1 MIPSSPLGLNCDGVL
16 QSLGGSECEVVTPRG
31 CHGGSGE
38 EWEEG
43 SADMETQIPAQY
55 ETTEGHISSRLRSP
69 AVQREKRIKHYL
81 LVDVMQ
87 IIDTDFIQSLKR
99 STFTFF
105 HAFTMRSP
113 YMFTYSLC
121 ILFALC
127 IRSSFTVHKRSPT
140 SIQHA

>member
-69 AVQREKRIKHYL
+69 AVQREKRIQHYL
-81 LVDVMQ
+81 LVDLMY
-87 IIDTDFIQSLKR
+87 IIDTDFIQSLKC

-105 HAFTMRSP
+105 RAFTMRSP
-113 YMFTYSLC
+113 CVHVFTLHSVCALHSLIFHC
-121 ILFALC
+121 
-127 IRSSFTVHKRSPT
+127 S
-140 SIQHA
+140 